1 MSNLVFVSVGNMVMD
16 FLKTQDEKPDEIT
29 FFIHQD
35 NTATIL
41 VDQRR
46 INRIKLTDREV
57 YDSLNVNDNGFYCI
71 EYDLE
76 DGDKM
81 TFIRTTVVA
90 LGLNEKDLSQEK
102 NINLG
107 VGSMIT
113 IDDYLSQR
121 DKDNA
126 YEPLINTI
134 DTLLNVKV

>member
-1 MSNLVFVSVGNMVMD
+1 MSNLVFVNVGNMVMN

-29 FFIHQD
+29 VFIHQD

-57 YDSLNVNDNGFYCI
+57 YDSLNSNDNGFYCI
-71 EYDLE
+71 EYDL
-76 DGDKM
+76 DNGDTM

-90 LGLNEKDLSQEK
+90 LGLDEKDLSK
-102 NINLG
+102 DKIINLG

-113 IDDYLSQR
+113 IEEYLSQR
-121 DKDNA
+121 DKDSA

-134 DTLLNVKV
+134 DALLNVKG

>member
-57 YDSLNVNDNGFYCI
+57 YDSLNANDNGFYCI
-71 EYDLE
+71 EYDVE

-121 DKDNA
+121 DKDTA

-134 DTLLNVKV
+134 DALLNVKV